1 MKQQCEKPL
10 KRCCR
15 NNNIINDYCLSASMH
30 LSVVI
35 FHKIHFIIGK
45 HVYDGVGFQTIRS
58 AFICAEQ
65 SIYIV
70 RILTPFVWQT
80 TYRCVR
86 LIGFMTLWWTKTRA
100 ENDTTAHTSVYIKP
114 EAKTGERKSPP
125 QLMWMCR
132 HYIHLTTRMYIKGER
147 TNKECSREFPL
158 FGISQMHHK
167 SISITKSY
175 SHNRV
180 ARAS

>member
-1 MKQQCEKPL
+1 MWKPL

-45 HVYDGVGFQTIRS
+45 HVYDGWGISYNSFSVHLCRAEYIQCAFSRRS
-58 AFICAEQ
+58 YGKRRIAMCA
-65 SIYIV
+65 SNWFYDFV
-70 RILTPFVWQT
+70 R
-80 TYRCVR
+80 
-86 LIGFMTLWWTKTRA
+86 WTKTLA